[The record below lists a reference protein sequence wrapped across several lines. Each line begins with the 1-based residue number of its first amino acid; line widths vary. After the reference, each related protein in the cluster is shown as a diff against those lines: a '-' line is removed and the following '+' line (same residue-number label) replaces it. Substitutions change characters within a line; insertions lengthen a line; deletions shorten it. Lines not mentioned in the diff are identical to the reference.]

1 MTQPTPTILILG
13 GTSDIGRAVARE
25 YAARGVAVQL
35 AGRDREGLE
44 RNARDLGVR
53 FGVPA
58 TVHLVDGLDF
68 ANHAAFVDALDPL
81 PDTAVCLLGLMEDQ
95 AACEQDPALASLVL
109 LSNFNGPAN
118 LLALIANRFVARG
131 SGTIVGVSSVAGDR
145 GRARNYVYGAAKAGL
160 TAFLSGLRAR
170 FSRSRI
176 RVVTVKPGY
185 VRTRMTE
192 GMRLPSALVSSPE
205 QVALAIRKAVQGRR
219 DVIYVSWKWRAIM
232 TIIRLFPEPLFKR
245 LRF

>member
-1 MTQPTPTILILG
+1 MTETTPTILVLG

-35 AGRDREGLE
+35 AGRDRDGLD
-44 RNARDLGVR
+44 RNARDLQVR

-58 TVHLVDGLDF
+58 TVHLVDALDF
-68 ANHAAFVDALDPL
+68 AGHAAFVGGLDPL
-81 PDTAVCLLGLMEDQ
+81 PDVAVCLLGLMEDQ
-95 AACEQDPALASLVL
+95 AAVEKDPALASLVL

-118 LLALIANRFVARG
+118 LLGLIANRFAARG
-131 SGTIVGVSSVAGDR
+131 AGTIVGVSSVAGDR

-170 FSRSRI
+170 FAGTRI
-176 RVVTVKPGY
+176 RIVTVKPGF

-192 GMRLPSALVSSPE
+192 GMRLPPLLTASPE
-205 QVALAIRKAVQGRR
+205 DVATAIRRAEQGRR
-219 DVIYVSWKWRAIM
+219 DVIYVSWKWRVIM
-232 TIIRLFPEPLFKR
+232 TIVRLLPESVFKR